1 MLDVGDFRELVV
13 RPSLIH
19 LQNWDRRLWT
29 EAAENLLIGTALQES
44 GLRHLRQMH
53 GGIALSVYQ
62 IEPAT
67 ALDVWDN
74 FLSRHPRCA
83 EIVEGLMAP
92 AGDRVGQLTW
102 NLGYA
107 TAVARLIYWR
117 GPEPPPPPENI
128 DGLGRY
134 WKDHY
139 NTAKGGGTAAQFIFN
154 YRTYVLAFAK
164 PRLRFGEARK
174 E

>member
-92 AGDRVGQLTW
+92 AGAGR
-102 NLGYA
+102 
-107 TAVARLIYWR
+107 TADLEPRLCY
-117 GPEPPPPPENI
+117 
-128 DGLGRY
+128 
-134 WKDHY
+134 
-139 NTAKGGGTAAQFIFN
+139 GGGAADL
-154 YRTYVLAFAK
+154 LAGAGAA
-164 PRLRFGEARK
+164 PAA
-174 E
+174 